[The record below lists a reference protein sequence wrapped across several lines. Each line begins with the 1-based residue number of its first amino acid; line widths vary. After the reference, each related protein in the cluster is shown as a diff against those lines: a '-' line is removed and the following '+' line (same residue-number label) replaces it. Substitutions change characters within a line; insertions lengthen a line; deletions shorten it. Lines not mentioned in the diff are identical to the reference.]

1 MSIYEIKEAI
11 PLTPLDHQEI
21 DYLGNLHSRLNS
33 LPKLNFLQPS
43 AKRTSRFKG
52 FLQKQTLKYN
62 KHFPYGS
69 AKRNLAKNFVYS
81 LPLFVRNSIISSLAP
96 VNFNNEAP
104 VAISLDLGFGIRTS
118 QNPRVSIIIPV
129 YDGIWITLRC
139 LRALQRN
146 QDVVPFEIIVVDDA
160 STDKT
165 YDFLQNLRGV
175 RVIRNT
181 SNLGYLKSTN
191 LGASHARGEF
201 IALLNNDT
209 EPISGW
215 LDELVHLMEN
225 DCSVA
230 IAGSTLIF
238 GDGRLQESGG
248 QIFDNANAW
257 NLGRGLDPR
266 RSEFRFVREVDYCS
280 AASVLIRSDFWL
292 KMEGFDE
299 RYIPAYCEDS
309 DFALSAWA
317 NGYRVVVCPT
327 SWVIH
332 HEGSSHGNSTDH
344 GTKKYQLLNTKKLLA
359 KWERS
364 LLSHWNDEGIPRI
377 EASRNSK
384 GIILVC
390 DRQAPSVLRDAGSVR
405 TLQILRHM
413 KSLGYHVVFSA
424 TDFSTNEIEVA
435 LLEKEGIEIH
445 RSKDSLIDSLHNRVS
460 RIRLYWLIRSEVF
473 DFYNAELCNLS
484 RNIPIVA
491 DLIDLNYKYT
501 RNVPEIHHN
510 QVRIAR
516 NSNMTLFCS
525 SVESA
530 IFRSKETNLEV
541 QDLWAEYEVA
551 LTPPKWANTN
561 GLLFVGGFR
570 HQPNVEALKYFIEQI
585 LPKIKTH
592 SPEIHIKVVGTGLDI
607 ALVDLLK
614 GVGIDY
620 LGRVENL
627 SDVYRQTRV
636 VIAPLVSGGGKKGKI
651 GEALS
656 YGLPVVTTSI
666 GAEGFDFENEKDAFV
681 SDDPEIFA
689 KYVLDLQNDE
699 DLWNKSSLLAY
710 NYAKSNLDSAA
721 FKEKLQRIIE
731 KVIGSQID

>member
-1 MSIYEIKEAI
+1 MSVYEIREAS
-11 PLTPLDHQEI
+11 PLTHLDYQEI
-21 DYLGNLHSRLNS
+21 DYLANLHSRANS
-33 LPKLNFLQPS
+33 LPRASFPQNGSKKEF
-43 AKRTSRFKG
+43 RFKN

-62 KHFPYGS
+62 KNFPHGS
-69 AKRNLAKNFVYS
+69 TKRNLAKNFVYS
-81 LPLFVRNSIISSLAP
+81 LPLSVRNSIISSLAP
-96 VNFNNEAP
+96 ANSNYEVP
-104 VAISLDLGFGIRTS
+104 VAISLDLGFGIKTS
-118 QNPRVSIIIPV
+118 QTPRVSIVIPV
-129 YDGIWITLRC
+129 YNGIWITSRC

-165 YDFLQNLRGV
+165 NDFLQHLRGV

-181 SNLGYLKSTN
+181 DNLGYLKSTN

-215 LDELVHLMEN
+215 LDELVNLLES
-225 DCSVA
+225 DSSVA

-248 QIFDNANAW
+248 QIFSNANAW
-257 NLGRGLDPR
+257 NLGRGSDP
-266 RSEFRFVREVDYCS
+266 SKAEFRFVREVDYCS
-280 AASVLIRSDFWL
+280 AAAVLVRSDFWGE
-292 KMEGFDE
+292 MNGFDE

-309 DFALSAWA
+309 DLALSAWA
-317 NGYRVVVCPT
+317 SGYKVVVCPT

-332 HEGSSHGNSTDH
+332 HEGSSHGNST
-344 GTKKYQLLNTKKLLA
+344 GQGIKKYQLLNTRKLFA
-359 KWERS
+359 KWEGS
-364 LLSHWNDEGIPRI
+364 LLTHWEDEGIPRI

-384 GIILVC
+384 GIIVVC
-390 DRQAPSVLRDAGSVR
+390 DRQAPSKLRDAGSVR
-405 TLQILRHM
+405 TLQILLHM

-424 TDFSTNEIEVA
+424 TDFSTNEIELA
-435 LLEKEGIEIH
+435 LLEREGIEIH
-445 RSKDSLIDSLHNRVS
+445 RSKDSLINSLHNRVS
-460 RIRLYWLIRSEVF
+460 RIRLFWLIRSEVF
-473 DFYNAELCNLS
+473 DFYNAEFSNLS
-484 RNIPIVA
+484 QNVPTVA
-491 DLIDLNYKYT
+491 DLIDLNYKRT
-501 RNVPEIHHN
+501 SNALEIDHN
-510 QVRIAR
+510 QLRIAKK
-516 NSNMTLFCS
+516 SNLTLFCS
-525 SVESA
+525 SVETE
-530 IFRSKETNLEV
+530 ILRSKETDLEV

-551 LTPPKWANTN
+551 PVRSIWADTN

-570 HQPNVEALKYFIEQI
+570 HQPNVDGLKYFIDKI
-585 LPKIKTH
+585 LPKIKSH
-592 SPEIHIKVVGTGLDI
+592 CPELQMRVVGTGLDI
-607 ALVDLLK
+607 ALVNLLK
-614 GVGIDY
+614 SSGIDY
-620 LGRVENL
+620 LGRVEDL
-627 SDVYRQTRV
+627 GAIYRQSRV
-636 VIAPLVSGGGKKGKI
+636 VIAPLISGGGKKGKI
-651 GEALS
+651 GEALA

-731 KVIGSQID
+731 NVIGSQIE

>member
-1 MSIYEIKEAI
+1 MSNYEIREAT
-11 PLTPLDHQEI
+11 PLSPLDHQEI
-21 DYLGNLHSRLNS
+21 AYLGNLHARMNS
-33 LPKLNFLQPS
+33 LPKSNSPQHGS
-43 AKRTSRFKG
+43 KKTIRFKR
-52 FLQKQTLKYN
+52 FIQKQTLNYN

-69 AKRNLAKNFVYS
+69 TKRNLAKKFIYS

-96 VNFNNEAP
+96 VNSNYEAP
-104 VAISLDLGFGIRTS
+104 VAISLDLGFGIKTS
-118 QNPRVSIIIPV
+118 QTPKVSIVIPV
-129 YDGIWITLRC
+129 YDGIWITSRC

-165 YDFLQNLRGV
+165 NDFLQHLRGV

-181 SNLGYLKSTN
+181 DNLGYLKSTN

-215 LDELVHLMEN
+215 LDELVNLMES
-225 DCSVA
+225 DPSIA
-230 IAGSTLIF
+230 ISGSTLIF

-248 QIFDNANAW
+248 QIFSNANAW
-257 NLGRGLDPR
+257 NLGRGSDPNKA
-266 RSEFRFVREVDYCS
+266 EFKFVREVDYCS
-280 AASVLIRSDFWL
+280 AASVLIRSDFWGE
-292 KMEGFDE
+292 MNGFDE

-309 DFALSAWA
+309 DIALSAWA
-317 NGYRVVVCPT
+317 SGYRVVVCPT

-344 GTKKYQLLNTKKLLA
+344 GTKKYQLANTRKLFA
-359 KWERS
+359 KWEGS
-364 LLSHWNDEGIPRI
+364 LLSHWEDKGIPRI
-377 EASRNSK
+377 ETSRNSK
-384 GIILVC
+384 GIIIVC
-390 DRQAPSVLRDAGSVR
+390 DRQAPSMLRDAGSVR
-405 TLQILRHM
+405 TLQLLRHM

-424 TDFSTNEIEVA
+424 TDFSTNEIELG
-435 LLEKEGIEIH
+435 LLEKEGIEIQ
-445 RSKDSLIDSLHNRVS
+445 RSKESLINSLHNRVS
-460 RIRLYWLIRSEVF
+460 RIRLFWLIRSEVF
-473 DFYNAELCNLS
+473 DFYNGDFSKLS
-484 RNIPIVA
+484 QNIPIVA
-491 DLIDLNYKYT
+491 DLIDLNYK
-501 RNVPEIHHN
+501 RINNVLEIDHN
-510 QVRIAR
+510 QVRIAKK
-516 NSNMTLFCS
+516 SNLTLFCS
-525 SVESA
+525 SVESE
-530 IFRSKETNLEV
+530 ILRSKETNLEV
-541 QDLWAEYEVA
+541 QDLWAEYGVA
-551 LTPPKWANTN
+551 LERPKWSSTN

-570 HQPNVEALKYFIEQI
+570 HKPNIDGLKYFVEQI
-585 LPKIKTH
+585 LPKIKIH
-592 SPEIHIKVVGTGLDI
+592 SPEMHIRVVGTGLDI
-607 ALVDLLK
+607 AFVDLLK
-614 GVGIDY
+614 DVGIDY
-620 LGRVENL
+620 LGRVEDL
-627 SDVYRQTRV
+627 GEIYRQTRV

-681 SDDPEIFA
+681 SDDPEIFS

-731 KVIGSQID
+731 KVIGSQIE